1 MQKLES
7 VIETRFGAE
16 KYRLATKE
24 DVIREIGGLRAE
36 MKEQKFDIINWM
48 FIFLDWT
55 NNGYQGFMK
64 KVLMVLGA

>member
-7 VIETRFGAE
+7 VIETGFGAE
-16 KYRLATKE
+16 KDRLATKE
-24 DVIREIGGLRAE
+24 DVIREIGVLRAE
-36 MKEQKFDIINWM
+36 RKEQKSDIINWM

>member
-1 MQKLES
+1 
-7 VIETRFGAE
+7 
-16 KYRLATKE
+16 
-24 DVIREIGGLRAE
+24 
-36 MKEQKFDIINWM
+36 MKEQKSDIINWM

>member
-16 KYRLATKE
+16 KDRLATKE

-36 MKEQKFDIINWM
+36 MKEQKSDIINWM